1 MKGKEKG
8 NPSTGSDDRANT
20 KLPVTGEVGSEG
32 GSFADPTYQVTEFE
46 GDLGRTA
53 GAVEPDTNDGDTAD
67 VVKHPND

>member
-32 GSFADPTYQVTEFE
+32 GSFADPTYQVTELE

-53 GAVEPDTNDGDTAD
+53 GAVEPDTSDVDTAD